1 MAGRWLGERFNR
13 DGQVLF
19 DYNVYT
25 LCGDGDMMEGISS
38 EAASLAGHL
47 KLDNLCWLYDNN
59 TISIEGHTE
68 LAFSEDV
75 IARFQAYGW
84 HTMHVTDANDL
95 RALSDALATF
105 QGNTGA
111 PTLIVVDSVIGYGS
125 PHKHN
130 TAAAHGEPLGAEE
143 IRLTKA
149 AYGWP
154 QDSAFWCPIRRAQR
168 CAMPCWR
175 AAARCMSNGTS
186 AWRSLSRTPH
196 NWPTS
201 CGACARGNARALA
214 GRLARLRQRRQGR
227 GQPRGRW
234 RSAECLRPANP
245 VVARRLGGPVALDQ
259 DQPYVRRRRAFQCR
273 RLQRTQPALRYP

>member
-1 MAGRWLGERFNR
+1 
-13 DGQVLF
+13 VLF

-84 HTMHVTDANDL
+84 HTLHVTDANDL

-154 QDSAFWCPIRRAQR
+154 QDSSFLVPDQARTALRDALLARSRPLYEQWNQRLAQLEQDAPQLADELRRMRAGKCPSIGRPTCPASPATPRAW
-168 CAMPCWR
+168 P
-175 AAARCMSNGTS
+175 AAR
-186 AWRSLSRTPH
+186 
-196 NWPTS
+196 
-201 CGACARGNARALA
+201 
-214 GRLARLRQRRQGR
+214 
-227 GQPRGRW
+227 
-234 RSAECLRPANP
+234 
-245 VVARRLGGPVALDQ
+245 PVAK
-259 DQPYVRRRRAFQCR
+259 C
-273 RLQRTQPALRYP
+273 